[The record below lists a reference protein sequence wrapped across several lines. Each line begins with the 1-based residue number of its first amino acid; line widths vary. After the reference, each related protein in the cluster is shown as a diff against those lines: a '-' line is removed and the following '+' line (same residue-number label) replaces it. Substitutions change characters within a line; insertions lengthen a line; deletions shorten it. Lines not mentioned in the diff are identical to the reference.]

1 MSLDYTYLQVLPDRH
16 QNPCESQEEVEKELG
31 GKKKEEKEEK
41 TEVEEKE
48 GKKAQLVLPIFSLEH
63 GQILDGQPIKK
74 RESFPTYTPTR
85 SHQLW
90 RAALQHPYHNF

>member
-16 QNPCESQEEVEKELG
+16 QNPCESQEEVKKELG

-48 GKKAQLVLPIFSLEH
+48 GKKCTTCIAY
-63 GQILDGQPIKK
+63 ILIGAW
-74 RESFPTYTPTR
+74 SN
-85 SHQLW
+85 S
-90 RAALQHPYHNF
+90 